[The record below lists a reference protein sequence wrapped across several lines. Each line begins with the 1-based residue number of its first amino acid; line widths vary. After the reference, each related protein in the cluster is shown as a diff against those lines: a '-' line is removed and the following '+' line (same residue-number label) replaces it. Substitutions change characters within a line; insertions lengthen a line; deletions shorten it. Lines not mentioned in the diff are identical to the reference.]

1 VRSQRDKDFGEYMGK
16 IDRVINQD
24 KDIYEKQQQTRTIL
38 YKELNRLKERVKLEV
53 DSRKHADEEI
63 SVALDKYQ
71 ELISK
76 EVETKRHDIK
86 GTKTSFFTK
95 D

>member
-1 VRSQRDKDFGEYMGK
+1 
-16 IDRVINQD
+16 
-24 KDIYEKQQQTRTIL
+24 
-38 YKELNRLKERVKLEV
+38 LNRLKERVKLEV

-63 SVALDKYQ
+63 AMALEKYQ

-76 EVETKRHDIK
+76 EVETKRQDIK
-86 GTKTSFFTK
+86 GSKPFSH